1 MKKYYFILMAAAS
14 LLAACAKES
23 PVDDRTA
30 GPDAPASGKVE
41 MRFTASSEDTKTTLD
56 PSNGYAILWGMDDD
70 ITVFAGASASGNT
83 FHVESVSDNKRTA
96 VFEGL
101 SELSDTYY
109 ALFPAS
115 NTASISAGVVS
126 ASLATEQAAVAGTFA
141 PKANLSVGSTTGPDI
156 QLKNVGALVGVT
168 LGNDGITGIK
178 LEGLGNSDILSGAVT
193 INADGTLVSKGEGV
207 NYVSLTGNAS
217 AFVNGSTYY
226 FVVLP
231 GTYASGLRV
240 TLYKGLEFAQFSKS
254 ASVTFERNG
263 NFDFGT
269 LTATNW
275 LKPFEL
281 GDPLTIQG
289 DGAKEA
295 GQRVCYVG
303 RSGYWN
309 SSITGSDVTDY
320 EYNYEIFT
328 ELNEGSTFYFAGN
341 TAYKSGIPNVLF
353 SLNAAGTAVE
363 ALSAPSAAAY
373 RVESGGIYRIRMNLS
388 TMAAEVKKINEM
400 KYDLY
405 GADSRILAYQGNG
418 VWKSDNFLMRRGSED
433 YQNRYRFLVKFT
445 DDTKQYYGRMSTATG
460 NPTYGT
466 TSADYFYLQP
476 STDAD
481 HWDPCFKY
489 QNTYEITESRYYCTM
504 IVAFN
509 NDNNDDSGHY
519 THSIS
524 NIWDKQSPIATGEN
538 VTVQGS
544 GIASPDV
551 AGTRMRY
558 STSFYNNNVQN
569 SGDRTDNSS
578 AMADPAGYDYEIF
591 VKLSKDTKFYFTAAS
606 GHHFAINAAG
616 NAIEGIFHESEI
628 GYAGVGNDGVYRVR
642 INSSNGAVA
651 LKRAESV
658 RYLQPDRGT
667 NQELSYYLGNGVWK
681 GFPAFGWTH
690 LQAWGNSERFKFK
703 FQIYFNETSTWQYYG
718 RYETESVY
726 TSKHIQPITD
736 TGTLS
741 SWNNFL
747 TVEGDPDLAK
757 EEYQEAYGYC
767 DLYLKL
773 NADGYTYE
781 ITNIRK

>member
-1 MKKYYFILMAAAS
+1 MKKYSFILLAAAS

-23 PVDDRTA
+23 PVDDRTV
-30 GPDAPASGKVE
+30 GPDTPASGKVE
-41 MRFTASSEDTKTTLD
+41 MYFTATSEDTKTTLD
-56 PSNGYAILWGMDDD
+56 PSNNYSILWGMDDD
-70 ITVFAGASASGNT
+70 ITVFAGADAAGNT
-83 FHVESVSDNKRTA
+83 FHVASVSENNKKA

-109 ALFPAS
+109 AVFPAS
-115 NTASISAGVVS
+115 NTARISAGVIS
-126 ASLATEQAAVAGTFA
+126 ATLATEQTAVAGTFA
-141 PKANLSVGSTTGPDI
+141 PKANLSVGSTSTPDI
-156 QLKNVGALVGVT
+156 YFKNVGTLVGVT

-178 LEGLGNSDILSGAVT
+178 LEGLSDSDILSGAVT
-193 INADGTLVSKGEGV
+193 VNADGTLVSKGEGV

-240 TLYKGLEFAQFSKS
+240 TLYKGLEFAQISNTQ
-254 ASVTFERNG
+254 SVTFERNG

-289 DGAKEA
+289 GGADEA
-295 GQRVCYVG
+295 GQRASYVG
-303 RSGYWN
+303 RSDYWN
-309 SSITGSDVTDY
+309 TTIKGNDVAEY
-320 EYNYEIFT
+320 AYNYEIFT
-328 ELNEGSTFYFAGN
+328 TLKAGSPFYFAGA
-341 TAYKSGIPNVLF
+341 TTYKSGVPNVLF
-353 SLNAAGTAVE
+353 GLNAAGTAVE

-373 RVESGGIYRIRMNLS
+373 SVESDGVYRIRMALPGGI
-388 TMAAEVKKINEM
+388 AEVKKINEV

-405 GADSRILAYQGNG
+405 GADSRVLSYQGAG
-418 VWKSDNFLMRRGSED
+418 VWKSDNFLMRRGSEG

-445 DDTKQYYGRMSTATG
+445 DDTKQYYGRMSATTDS
-460 NPTYGT
+460 PTYGT
-466 TSADYFYLQP
+466 TGADYFYMQP

-489 QNTYEITESRYYCTM
+489 QNKYEITESRYYCTM
-504 IVAFN
+504 TVAFN
-509 NDNNDDSGHY
+509 NDNNDASGHY

-524 NIWDKQSPIATGEN
+524 NIWDKLSPIATGEY

-551 AGTRMRY
+551 AGTKMRY
-558 STSFYNNNVQN
+558 STTFYNSEVTN
-569 SGDRTDNSS
+569 SGDRVTGSS
-578 AMADPAGYDYEIF
+578 TMADPAGYDYEIF
-591 VKLSKDTKFYFTAAS
+591 VKLSKNTKFYFTAAS

-616 NAIEGIFHESEI
+616 NAIEGIFNESEI

-667 NQELSYYLGNGVWK
+667 NQELSYLGNGVWR

-690 LQAWGNSERFKFK
+690 PQAWGNSERFKFK
-703 FQIYFNETSTWQYYG
+703 FQIYFNETNTWQYYG

-736 TGTLS
+736 TSTLS

-757 EEYQEAYGYC
+757 EEYQVDYGYC

-781 ITNIRK
+781 INNIRK